1 MSKSFPVRPSLEQL
15 KKQAKDL
22 LKSHKSGNP
31 DGLRRIQEK
40 HPDWGNRSELELRAT
55 RFSLGDA
62 QLVIAREYGCASW
75 PKLKAQ
81 VESILAANK
90 NPVAAPGSGVTWN
103 KMYYRYRTS
112 TDGKRKWLWVPFR
125 RLRMAYQPPGLHRE
139 TEIDAQGQI
148 CRMTITDPV
157 RGQELTCLPNQR
169 KARLTEIAQMSSGTL
184 RSEFAF
190 ITEIIKK
197 ENLQCVETRQ
207 TAAGP
212 VDIFRIKELHSDVWI
227 DQRTKRV
234 VETHNPGSDV
244 FDPGT
249 DPACDN
255 PPEKE
260 WSDNDLVGA
269 INYDIAFDVELDNS
283 LFRLEPPEGY
293 VVESTPPFT
302 EQDVIDYL
310 NIAAEYNK
318 KTFPDQVE
326 FSFDNFQSLQAWGD
340 PVKTVFDRK
349 FMETQQRFLNYGP
362 GAPVNPFIR
371 NSTEENTFRYLGKG
385 IRLGDQDH
393 IVCWYKIK
401 GAKSYRVIYG
411 DLTVKDLP
419 PEALPLPVK
428 P

>member
-15 KKQAKDL
+15 KKQAKEL

-157 RGQELTCLPNQR
+157 RGQELTCSPIMGGASRWNILGDRTLSDAMPEVF
-169 KARLTEIAQMSSGTL
+169 APPPVLVAEFLSEEGAATL
-184 RSEFAF
+184 RRSSPLAWAF
-190 ITEIIKK
+190 MRARGLLVTPS
-197 ENLQCVETRQ
+197 RHH
-207 TAAGP
+207 AGG
-212 VDIFRIKELHSDVWI
+212 DH
-227 DQRTKRV
+227 Q
-234 VETHNPGSDV
+234 HN
-244 FDPGT
+244 
-249 DPACDN
+249 
-255 PPEKE
+255 
-260 WSDNDLVGA
+260 
-269 INYDIAFDVELDNS
+269 
-283 LFRLEPPEGY
+283 
-293 VVESTPPFT
+293 
-302 EQDVIDYL
+302 
-310 NIAAEYNK
+310 
-318 KTFPDQVE
+318 
-326 FSFDNFQSLQAWGD
+326 
-340 PVKTVFDRK
+340 
-349 FMETQQRFLNYGP
+349 
-362 GAPVNPFIR
+362 
-371 NSTEENTFRYLGKG
+371 
-385 IRLGDQDH
+385 
-393 IVCWYKIK
+393 
-401 GAKSYRVIYG
+401 
-411 DLTVKDLP
+411 
-419 PEALPLPVK
+419 
-428 P
+428 